1 MGSRHWKWAPFANC
15 PTVQRFG
22 AKVSREI
29 RVRSSA
35 FEGAMAASGDDDA
48 LRVVDVKHGKDR
60 HEIAVDDGAVF
71 TARHLM
77 DKLLDVTGVLQKNQK
92 LLAKGKVLEAD
103 LPLAAQVKP
112 RGGRVTIML
121 MASAGGGGG
130 GAPRAMTAGE
140 AALAAS
146 RAAKAA
152 KLAEARKDGLDAMV
166 TSEDRARARRAKEA
180 FAANEAARR
189 AAWGKTGVVG
199 LREAGLE
206 QVPSDVWDLGTSNP
220 ESELHPIPS
229 LPPAPRRRLEHA
241 LTSIHPT
248 PPSPAPGSSV
258 RVLDLHRNRIASLP
272 APNVAALVN
281 VTKLR
286 LSGND
291 VRALDD
297 FFHALGSLPALTTLA
312 LEDNAIAVFPTPT
325 PGSFPRLEELTL
337 DGNALTSLPDAF
349 GEEGASMQSL
359 RRLGVSGNRLRS
371 LPPSLASCPR
381 LDAIDA
387 RKNAIVAIPEA
398 FARASMLRSL
408 LLDGNRVAV
417 GGVPSAVLVGCAQLC
432 ELSLRDNAATMEELR
447 EIDGWDAYETRR
459 KARAGKVLESRVMLG
474 ERAFDEGGD
483 VERFRRH

>member
-1 MGSRHWKWAPFANC
+1 
-15 PTVQRFG
+15 
-22 AKVSREI
+22 
-29 RVRSSA
+29 
-35 FEGAMAASGDDDA
+35 MAASGDDDA

-77 DKLLDVTGVLQKNQK
+77 DKLLDLTGVLQKNQK
-92 LLAKGKVLEAD
+92 LLAKGKVLVAD

-112 RGGRVTIML
+112 KGGRATIML
-121 MASAGGGGG
+121 MASAGGGG

-199 LREAGLE
+199 LREAGLDG
-206 QVPSDVWDLGTSNP
+206 VPSDVWDLGS
-220 ESELHPIPS
+220 
-229 LPPAPRRRLEHA
+229 A
-241 LTSIHPT
+241 
-248 PPSPAPGSSV
+248 V
-258 RVLDLHRNRIASLP
+258 RVLDVHRNRIASLP
-272 APNVAALVN
+272 APRVAALVN

-291 VRALDD
+291 VCSLDD
-297 FFHALGSLPALTTLA
+297 FFHSLAALPALTTLA

-349 GEEGASMQSL
+349 GDGASMQSL
-359 RRLGVSGNRLRS
+359 RRLGVSGNALRS
-371 LPPSLASCPR
+371 LPPSLGSCPR

-387 RKNAIVAIPEA
+387 RRNAIDAIPES
-398 FARASMLRSL
+398 FAAASMLRSL
-408 LLDGNRVAV
+408 LLDGNRVGV
-417 GGVPSAVLVGCAQLC
+417 GGVPTSVLAGCAQLC

-447 EIDGWDAYETRR
+447 EVDGWDAYETRR

>member
-1 MGSRHWKWAPFANC
+1 
-15 PTVQRFG
+15 
-22 AKVSREI
+22 
-29 RVRSSA
+29 
-35 FEGAMAASGDDDA
+35 MAASGDDDA

-60 HEIAVDDGAVF
+60 HEIAVDDAAVF

-112 RGGRVTIML
+112 RGGRATIML
-121 MASAGGGGG
+121 MASAGGGAG
-130 GAPRAMTAGE
+130 RAARDDGGE

-220 ESELHPIPS
+220 EHNSIPFLRSHPS
-229 LPPAPRRRLEHA
+229 PAPTPSTRAHL
-241 LTSIHPT
+241 LPSN

-291 VRALDD
+291 VQTLGD
-297 FFHALGSLPALTTLA
+297 FFHSLATLPALVTLA
-312 LEDNAIAVFPTPT
+312 LEDNAIAVFPTPA

-337 DGNALTSLPDAF
+337 DGNVLTSLPDAF
-349 GEEGASMQSL
+349 GEGASMPSL
-359 RRLGVSGNRLRS
+359 RRLGVSGNALTFAAAVARVGVHSWTPSTRGATRS
-371 LPPSLASCPR
+371 SPFPSRSRRRRCCGRCCWTGTGWEWAGCRRRCSLV
-381 LDAIDA
+381 A
-387 RKNAIVAIPEA
+387 R
-398 FARASMLRSL
+398 
-408 LLDGNRVAV
+408 
-417 GGVPSAVLVGCAQLC
+417 GCA
-432 ELSLRDNAATMEELR
+432 S
-447 EIDGWDAYETRR
+447 
-459 KARAGKVLESRVMLG
+459 
-474 ERAFDEGGD
+474 
-483 VERFRRH
+483 

>member
-1 MGSRHWKWAPFANC
+1 MEVGTLVSPAPTANC

-22 AKVSREI
+22 AAKVISREI

-103 LPLAAQVKP
+103 LPLAAQIKP

-180 FAANEAARR
+180 FAANEAARK

-220 ESELHPIPS
+220 ESEPTR
-229 LPPAPRRRLEHA
+229 PAPTTNTRSPP
-241 LTSIHPT
+241 SIHPST
-248 PPSPAPGSSV
+248 PLFPPPGSSI

-272 APNVAALVN
+272 APRVAALAN
-281 VTKLR
+281 VAKLR

-297 FFHALGSLPALTTLA
+297 FFHALGALPALTTLA

-474 ERAFDEGGD
+474 ERAFDEGAD

>member
-1 MGSRHWKWAPFANC
+1 MAKRAPA
-15 PTVQRFG
+15 VQRFG

-29 RVRSSA
+29 RVRSSV
-35 FEGAMAASGDDDA
+35 FEGAMAASGDDDT

-60 HEIAVDDGAVF
+60 HEIAVDDAAVF

-112 RGGRVTIML
+112 RGGRATIML
-121 MASAGGGGG
+121 MASAGGGG

-229 LPPAPRRRLEHA
+229 LPPEPRADPFHTRSPPSIQPPLPPHQAPRSASSTCTATASPRSPPQ
-241 LTSIHPT
+241 TS
-248 PPSPAPGSSV
+248 PPSSTSPSSGS
-258 RVLDLHRNRIASLP
+258 
-272 APNVAALVN
+272 
-281 VTKLR
+281 
-286 LSGND
+286 
-291 VRALDD
+291 
-297 FFHALGSLPALTTLA
+297 
-312 LEDNAIAVFPTPT
+312 
-325 PGSFPRLEELTL
+325 
-337 DGNALTSLPDAF
+337 
-349 GEEGASMQSL
+349 
-359 RRLGVSGNRLRS
+359 
-371 LPPSLASCPR
+371 
-381 LDAIDA
+381 
-387 RKNAIVAIPEA
+387 
-398 FARASMLRSL
+398 
-408 LLDGNRVAV
+408 
-417 GGVPSAVLVGCAQLC
+417 
-432 ELSLRDNAATMEELR
+432 AATTSKRL
-447 EIDGWDAYETRR
+447 ATFSTR
-459 KARAGKVLESRVMLG
+459 SR
-474 ERAFDEGGD
+474 RS
-483 VERFRRH
+483 RRW

>member
-1 MGSRHWKWAPFANC
+1 MEVGTLGKEGSSC
-15 PTVQRFG
+15 PSCFG

-29 RVRSSA
+29 RVRSSV
-35 FEGAMAASGDDDA
+35 FEGAMAASGDDDT

-60 HEIAVDDGAVF
+60 HEIAVDDAAVF

-112 RGGRVTIML
+112 RGGRATIML
-121 MASAGGGGG
+121 MASAGGGG

-229 LPPAPRRRLEHA
+229 LPPEPRADPFHTR
-241 LTSIHPT
+241 S
-248 PPSPAPGSSV
+248 PPSIQPPFPQPGSSV

-291 VRALDD
+291 VQTLGD
-297 FFHALGSLPALTTLA
+297 FFHSLATLPALVTLA
-312 LEDNAIAVFPTPT
+312 LEDNAIAVFPTPA

-337 DGNALTSLPDAF
+337 DGNVLTSLPDAF
-349 GEEGASMQSL
+349 GEGASMPSL
-359 RRLGVSGNRLRS
+359 RRLGVSGNALRS
-371 LPPSLASCPR
+371 LPPSLGRCAQ

-387 RKNAIVAIPEA
+387 RRNAIVAVPESLA
-398 FARASMLRSL
+398 AASMLRSL
-408 LLDGNRVAV
+408 LLDGNRVGV
-417 GGVPSAVLVGCAQLC
+417 GGVPTSVLVGCTRLC

-459 KARAGKVLESRVMLG
+459 VARAGKVLESRVMLG

>member
-1 MGSRHWKWAPFANC
+1 
-15 PTVQRFG
+15 
-22 AKVSREI
+22 
-29 RVRSSA
+29 
-35 FEGAMAASGDDDA
+35 MAASGDDDA

-77 DKLLDVTGVLQKNQK
+77 DKLLDLTGVLQKNQK

-103 LPLAAQVKP
+103 VPLAAQVKP
-112 RGGRVTIML
+112 KGGRATIML
-121 MASAGGGGG
+121 MASAGGGG

-199 LREAGLE
+199 LREAGLDE
-206 QVPSDVWDLGTSNP
+206 VPSDVWDLGTSNP
-220 ESELHPIPS
+220 EHIPHIIPS
-229 LPPAPRRRLEHA
+229 LSLLPLETRVDEHA
-241 LTSIHPT
+241 LTPFQPR
-248 PPSPAPGSSV
+248 PPHFPPPGSAV
-258 RVLDLHRNRIASLP
+258 RVLDVHRNRIASLP
-272 APNVAALVN
+272 APRVAALVN

-291 VRALDD
+291 VCSLDD
-297 FFHALGSLPALTTLA
+297 FFHSLAALPALTTLA

-349 GEEGASMQSL
+349 GDGASMQSL
-359 RRLGVSGNRLRS
+359 RRLGVSGNALRS
-371 LPPSLASCPR
+371 LPPSLGSCPR

-387 RKNAIVAIPEA
+387 RRNAIVAIPES
-398 FARASMLRSL
+398 FAAASMLRSL
-408 LLDGNRVAV
+408 LLDGNRVGV
-417 GGVPSAVLVGCAQLC
+417 GGVPTSVLAGCAQLC

>member
-1 MGSRHWKWAPFANC
+1 M
-15 PTVQRFG
+15 
-22 AKVSREI
+22 
-29 RVRSSA
+29 RSSV
-35 FEGAMAASGDDDA
+35 FEGAMAASGDDDT

-60 HEIAVDDGAVF
+60 HEIAVDDAAVF

-112 RGGRVTIML
+112 RGGRATIML
-121 MASAGGGGG
+121 MASAGGGG

-146 RAAKAA
+146 GAAKAA

-166 TSEDRARARRAKEA
+166 TSEDSARAEGEGGVRRERSEEK
-180 FAANEAARR
+180 

-206 QVPSDVWDLGTSNP
+206 RSRATSGISVRPTPNIRNI
-220 ESELHPIPS
+220 HPFRCSPRPARTNTRS
-229 LPPAPRRRLEHA
+229 PP
-241 LTSIHPT
+241 SIHPST
-248 PPSPAPGSSV
+248 PLFPPPGSSI

-272 APNVAALVN
+272 APRVAALVN

-291 VRALDD
+291 VCSLDD
-297 FFHALGSLPALTTLA
+297 FFHSLASLPALTTLA

-337 DGNALTSLPDAF
+337 DGNVLTSLPDAPAMARPISRC
-349 GEEGASMQSL
+349 EGWASRAIAFAAL
-359 RRLGVSGNRLRS
+359 ARVVS
-371 LPPSLASCPR
+371 AA
-381 LDAIDA
+381 DAIDA
-387 RKNAIVAIPEA
+387 RNAIVAIPEA
-398 FARASMLRSL
+398 SRSV
-408 LLDGNRVAV
+408 DAAVAAAGREQ
-417 GGVPSAVLVGCAQLC
+417 GGCGRGADAVRGCAQLC
-432 ELSLRDNAATMEELR
+432 ELSLRARA
-447 EIDGWDAYETRR
+447 TRR
-459 KARAGKVLESRVMLG
+459 NSR
-474 ERAFDEGGD
+474 D
-483 VERFRRH
+483 

>member
-1 MGSRHWKWAPFANC
+1 
-15 PTVQRFG
+15 
-22 AKVSREI
+22 
-29 RVRSSA
+29 
-35 FEGAMAASGDDDA
+35 MAASGDDDA

-77 DKLLDVTGVLQKNQK
+77 DKLLDLTGVLQKNQK

-103 LPLAAQVKP
+103 VPLAAQVKP
-112 RGGRVTIML
+112 KGGRATIML
-121 MASAGGGGG
+121 MASAGGGG

-199 LREAGLE
+199 LREAGLDE
-206 QVPSDVWDLGTSNP
+206 VPSDVWDLGTSNP
-220 ESELHPIPS
+220 EHTHRPIPFAA
-229 LPPAPRRRLEHA
+229 PTRAPRRRTRAHPL
-241 LTSIHPT
+241 PT
-248 PPSPAPGSSV
+248 PPPPHFPPPGSAV
-258 RVLDLHRNRIASLP
+258 RVLDVHRNRIASLP
-272 APNVAALVN
+272 APRVAALVN

-291 VRALDD
+291 VCSLDD
-297 FFHALGSLPALTTLA
+297 FFHSLAALPALTTLA

-349 GEEGASMQSL
+349 GDGASMQSL
-359 RRLGVSGNRLRS
+359 RRLGVSGNALRS
-371 LPPSLASCPR
+371 LPPSLGSCPR

-387 RKNAIVAIPEA
+387 RRNAIVAIPES
-398 FARASMLRSL
+398 FAAASMLRSL
-408 LLDGNRVAV
+408 LLDGNRVGV
-417 GGVPSAVLVGCAQLC
+417 GGVPTSVLAGCAQLC

>member
-1 MGSRHWKWAPFANC
+1 
-15 PTVQRFG
+15 
-22 AKVSREI
+22 
-29 RVRSSA
+29 
-35 FEGAMAASGDDDA
+35 MAASGDDDT

-77 DKLLDVTGVLQKNQK
+77 DKLLDLTGVLQKNQK
-92 LLAKGKVLEAD
+92 LLAKGKVLVAD

-112 RGGRVTIML
+112 KGGRATIML
-121 MASAGGGGG
+121 MASAGGGG

-199 LREAGLE
+199 LREAGLDE
-206 QVPSDVWDLGTSNP
+206 VPSDVWDLGTSNP
-220 ESELHPIPS
+220 EHTSSHPFRCS
-229 LPPAPRRRLEHA
+229 HSSPARRRTRAQPLP
-241 LTSIHPT
+241 SN
-248 PPSPAPGSSV
+248 PPHFPPPGSAV
-258 RVLDLHRNRIASLP
+258 RVLDVHRNRIASLP
-272 APNVAALVN
+272 APRVAALVN

-291 VRALDD
+291 VCSLDD
-297 FFHALGSLPALTTLA
+297 FFHSLAALPALTTLA

-349 GEEGASMQSL
+349 GDGASMQSL
-359 RRLGVSGNRLRS
+359 RRLGVSGNALRS
-371 LPPSLASCPR
+371 LPPSLGSCPR

-387 RKNAIVAIPEA
+387 RRNAIDAIPES
-398 FARASMLRSL
+398 FAAASMLRSL
-408 LLDGNRVAV
+408 LLDGNRVGV
-417 GGVPSAVLVGCAQLC
+417 GGVPTSVLAGCAQLC

>member
-1 MGSRHWKWAPFANC
+1 VGTLLGVRSA
-15 PTVQRFG
+15 VQRFG
-22 AKVSREI
+22 TKVSREI
-29 RVRSSA
+29 RVRSSV

-77 DKLLDVTGVLQKNQK
+77 DKLLDLTGVLQKNQK
-92 LLAKGKVLEAD
+92 LLAKGKVLVAD

-112 RGGRVTIML
+112 KGGRATIML
-121 MASAGGGGG
+121 MASAGGGG

-199 LREAGLE
+199 LREAGLDG
-206 QVPSDVWDLGTSNP
+206 VPSDVWDLGS
-220 ESELHPIPS
+220 
-229 LPPAPRRRLEHA
+229 A
-241 LTSIHPT
+241 
-248 PPSPAPGSSV
+248 V
-258 RVLDLHRNRIASLP
+258 RVLDVHRNRIASLP
-272 APNVAALVN
+272 APRVAALVN

-291 VRALDD
+291 VCSLDD
-297 FFHALGSLPALTTLA
+297 FFHSLAALPALTTLA

-349 GEEGASMQSL
+349 GDGASMQSL
-359 RRLGVSGNRLRS
+359 RRLGVSGNALRS
-371 LPPSLASCPR
+371 LPPSLGSCPR

-387 RKNAIVAIPEA
+387 RRNAIDAIPES
-398 FARASMLRSL
+398 FAAASMLRSL
-408 LLDGNRVAV
+408 LLDGNRVGV
-417 GGVPSAVLVGCAQLC
+417 GGVPTSVLAGCAQLC

-447 EIDGWDAYETRR
+447 EVDGWDAYETRR

>member
-1 MGSRHWKWAPFANC
+1 
-15 PTVQRFG
+15 
-22 AKVSREI
+22 
-29 RVRSSA
+29 
-35 FEGAMAASGDDDA
+35 MAASGDDDT

-60 HEIAVDDGAVF
+60 HEIAVDDAAVF

-112 RGGRVTIML
+112 RGGRATIML
-121 MASAGGGGG
+121 MASAGGGG

-206 QVPSDVWDLGTSNP
+206 QVPSDVWDLVRPTPNRNLS
-220 ESELHPIPS
+220 HPS
-229 LPPAPRRRLEHA
+229 LPPEPRATPSTRAHLLPSNPLPRTRL
-241 LTSIHPT
+241 PG
-248 PPSPAPGSSV
+248 PRPRPAPQP
-258 RVLDLHRNRIASLP
+258 HTALP

-286 LSGND
+286 L
-291 VRALDD
+291 
-297 FFHALGSLPALTTLA
+297 
-312 LEDNAIAVFPTPT
+312 
-325 PGSFPRLEELTL
+325 
-337 DGNALTSLPDAF
+337 
-349 GEEGASMQSL
+349 
-359 RRLGVSGNRLRS
+359 
-371 LPPSLASCPR
+371 
-381 LDAIDA
+381 
-387 RKNAIVAIPEA
+387 
-398 FARASMLRSL
+398 
-408 LLDGNRVAV
+408 
-417 GGVPSAVLVGCAQLC
+417 
-432 ELSLRDNAATMEELR
+432 AATTSNAGDLSPP
-447 EIDGWDAYETRR
+447 RR
-459 KARAGKVLESRVMLG
+459 SR
-474 ERAFDEGGD
+474 RW
-483 VERFRRH
+483 

>member
-1 MGSRHWKWAPFANC
+1 MGTLLGVRSA
-15 PTVQRFG
+15 VQRFG
-22 AKVSREI
+22 TKVSREI
-29 RVRSSA
+29 RVRSSV

-112 RGGRVTIML
+112 KGGRATIML
-121 MASAGGGGG
+121 MASAGGGG

-220 ESELHPIPS
+220 ESEHHPIPS
-229 LPPAPRRRLEHA
+229 LPSEPRADEHA
-241 LTSIHPT
+241 LTSFHPT

-291 VRALDD
+291 VCSLDD
-297 FFHALGSLPALTTLA
+297 FFHSLAALPALTTLA

-349 GEEGASMQSL
+349 GDGASMQSL
-359 RRLGVSGNRLRS
+359 RRLGVSGNALRS
-371 LPPSLASCPR
+371 LPPSLGSCPR

-387 RKNAIVAIPEA
+387 RRNAIDAIPES
-398 FARASMLRSL
+398 FAAASMLRSL
-408 LLDGNRVAV
+408 LLDGNRVGV
-417 GGVPSAVLVGCAQLC
+417 GGVPTSVLAGCAQLC

-447 EIDGWDAYETRR
+447 EVDGWDAYETRR

>member
-1 MGSRHWKWAPFANC
+1 MGTLLGVRSA
-15 PTVQRFG
+15 VQRFG
-22 AKVSREI
+22 TKVSREI
-29 RVRSSA
+29 RVRSSV

-77 DKLLDVTGVLQKNQK
+77 DKLLDLTGVLQKNQK

-103 LPLAAQVKP
+103 VPLAAQVKP
-112 RGGRVTIML
+112 KGGRATIML
-121 MASAGGGGG
+121 MASAGGGG

-199 LREAGLE
+199 LREAGLDE
-206 QVPSDVWDLGTSNP
+206 VPSDVWDLGTSNP
-220 ESELHPIPS
+220 EHTYRPIPS
-229 LPPAPRRRLEHA
+229 AAPARAPRGRTRA
-241 LTSIHPT
+241 HPLPSN
-248 PPSPAPGSSV
+248 PPHFPPPGSAV
-258 RVLDLHRNRIASLP
+258 RVLDVHRNRIASLP
-272 APNVAALVN
+272 APRVAALVN

-291 VRALDD
+291 VCSLDD
-297 FFHALGSLPALTTLA
+297 FFHSLASLPALTTLA

-349 GEEGASMQSL
+349 GDGASMQSL
-359 RRLGVSGNRLRS
+359 RRLGVSGNALRS
-371 LPPSLASCPR
+371 LPPSLGSCPR

-387 RKNAIVAIPEA
+387 RRNAIDAIPES
-398 FARASMLRSL
+398 FAAASMLRSL
-408 LLDGNRVAV
+408 LLDGNRVGV
-417 GGVPSAVLVGCAQLC
+417 GGVPTSVLAGCAQLC

-447 EIDGWDAYETRR
+447 EVDGWDAYETRR

>member
-1 MGSRHWKWAPFANC
+1 
-15 PTVQRFG
+15 
-22 AKVSREI
+22 
-29 RVRSSA
+29 
-35 FEGAMAASGDDDA
+35 MAASGDDDA

-77 DKLLDVTGVLQKNQK
+77 DKLLDLTGVLQKNQK

-103 LPLAAQVKP
+103 VPLAAQVKP
-112 RGGRVTIML
+112 KGGRATIML
-121 MASAGGGGG
+121 MASAGGGG

-199 LREAGLE
+199 LREAGLDE
-206 QVPSDVWDLGTSNP
+206 VPSDVWDLGTSNP
-220 ESELHPIPS
+220 EHTSSHPFRCSHSSPASTNTRSTPS
-229 LPPAPRRRLEHA
+229 PPPLPP
-241 LTSIHPT
+241 
-248 PPSPAPGSSV
+248 PGSAV
-258 RVLDLHRNRIASLP
+258 RVLDVHRNRIASLP
-272 APNVAALVN
+272 APRVAALVN

-291 VRALDD
+291 VCSLDD
-297 FFHALGSLPALTTLA
+297 FFHSLASLPALTTLA

-349 GEEGASMQSL
+349 GDGASMQSL
-359 RRLGVSGNRLRS
+359 RRLGVSGNALRS
-371 LPPSLASCPR
+371 LPPSLGSCPR

-387 RKNAIVAIPEA
+387 RRNAIVAIPES
-398 FARASMLRSL
+398 FAAASMLRSL
-408 LLDGNRVAV
+408 LLDGNRVGV
-417 GGVPSAVLVGCAQLC
+417 GGVPTSVLAGCAQLC